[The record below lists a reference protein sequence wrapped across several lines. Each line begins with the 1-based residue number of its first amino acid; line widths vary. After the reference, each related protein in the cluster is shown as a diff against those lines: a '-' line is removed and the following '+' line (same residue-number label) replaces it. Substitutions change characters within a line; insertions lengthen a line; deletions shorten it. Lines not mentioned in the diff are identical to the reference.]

1 MADSKPRFAYFK
13 QIAIGAGS
21 GALALALIIAGFSVS
36 GGPKA
41 SPSSSAS
48 NTASASGT
56 PSASASAT
64 DAHTCLVTKQAT
76 DARLGEL
83 HAAVVNAETG
93 ELLFDRLSDQP
104 AATASM
110 LKVLTATAALQTLG
124 PNFRVETKVYQD
136 PTDPGTLI
144 IVGGGDPT
152 LSRTAAGKQSV
163 YLDAPKLSDL
173 AVQVN
178 AAVGDTPIT
187 QIITD
192 STLFT
197 GENWLNS
204 WERSEQTIGY
214 MSEVTALQVDGDRKS
229 ASKETSPRSTDP
241 VLRAGQWFRDALGTN
256 ATGAAV
262 VDGSLPD
269 GAVQVAKVSSQPI
282 SKWITHMMAVSDNT
296 QAEALARLVSIK
308 LGFNGS
314 FASLNQAIPK
324 ALRNAGLDPT
334 LLTIM
339 DGSGLSDLNR
349 VSPMFMTKLMKVLID
364 AKGDISGVKD
374 SLPVAGETGSLA
386 ARFTGKNAD
395 AAGHIFAKTGW
406 IKKGYTLGGFMYA
419 KDGTTLLF
427 AIYALGDV
435 KDDAK
440 TAIDN
445 LATAIYRCG
454 NKLSNN

>member
-1 MADSKPRFAYFK
+1 MTETKPRFAYFK
-13 QIAIGAGS
+13 HIAIGAGS
-21 GALALALIIAGFSVS
+21 GAVALALIITGFTIS

-41 SPSSSAS
+41 APTNSASSS
-48 NTASASGT
+48 NPASAKPST
-56 PSASASAT
+56 SASSTEAGS
-64 DAHTCLVTKQAT
+64 CLVTKQET

-83 HAAVVNAETG
+83 HAAVVNSETG

-104 AATASM
+104 ATPASM
-110 LKVLTATAALQTLG
+110 LKILTATAALQTLG
-124 PNFRVETKVYQD
+124 PNYRVETKVYQD
-136 PTDPGTLI
+136 PTDPGTII
-144 IVGGGDPT
+144 IVGAGDPT

-163 YLDAPKLSDL
+163 YVDAPKLSDL
-173 AVQVN
+173 AIQVK
-178 AAVGDTPIT
+178 AAVKDTPIT

-197 GENWLNS
+197 GPKWLDS

-214 MSEVTALQVDGDRKS
+214 MSEVTALQVDGDRKV
-229 ASKETSPRSTDP
+229 AGKETSPRSTDP
-241 VLRAGQWFRDALGTN
+241 VLRAGQWFRDALGAN
-256 ATGAAV
+256 AAGAPV
-262 VDGSLPD
+262 NEGVLPE
-269 GAVQVAKVSSQPI
+269 GAIQIAKVSSQPI

-296 QAEALARLVSIK
+296 QAEALARLVSLE
-308 LGFNGS
+308 LGFDGS

-324 ALRNAGLDPT
+324 ALRNAGADPT

-339 DGSGLSDLNR
+339 DGSGLSNLNR
-349 VSPMFMTKLMKVLID
+349 VSPMFMTKLIQVLIT
-364 AKGDISGVKD
+364 ASGDISGVKA

-386 ARFTGKNAD
+386 ARFKGKNVD

-419 KDGTTLLF
+419 KDGSTLVF
-427 AIYALGDV
+427 SIYALGKV

-440 TAIDN
+440 DAIDN

-454 NKLSNN
+454 NTLSNN